1 MMYFVYT
8 AYSTTERVMK
18 IRRTITIDPDVWAEL
33 KKEAKRTGRSA
44 SGLIDEMVRKLVKD
58 KP

>member
-1 MMYFVYT
+1 
-8 AYSTTERVMK
+8 MK
-18 IRRTITIDPDVWAEL
+18 IRRTITINPDVWAAL